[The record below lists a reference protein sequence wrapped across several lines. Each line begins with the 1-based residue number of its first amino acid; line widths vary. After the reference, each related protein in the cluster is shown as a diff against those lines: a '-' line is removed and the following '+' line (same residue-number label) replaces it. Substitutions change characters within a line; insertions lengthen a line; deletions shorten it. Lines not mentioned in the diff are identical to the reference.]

1 MPQSKKAIQVPVNVK
16 LEIANQHK
24 VLSNLAGDMQ
34 ETMSGFDPASA
45 LYKNAV
51 KSFSKIASKL
61 NFSEALLGKDFFS
74 EADLSRVVKEM
85 GMVSDIM
92 TEINFKIQNTKS
104 FKTLGIDTT
113 ELDNARESLAALRKE
128 ISKQSNKSV
137 GSLMG
142 TGKGQVSS
150 SFLGELQGLS
160 SKSGFKAD
168 KSYAANITTMTSKLE
183 QQKATYQSLQNEIDK
198 ATQEAEEYLNVTG
211 RLANDIS
218 GVKLK
223 GTNADIA
230 AAMSKMIR
238 SHTVGEDGNWVAGGK
253 AYAQATSRWLG
264 LGQID
269 FSKSAQEIA
278 DAIEQAINAALSEK
292 GGRTGNALVQNSRKY
307 STGTDA
313 EKQAIEDLVQEDS
326 SLALKQVEELK
337 KNATAHNQLTSS
349 IEAQI
354 TTLKQLR
361 EAYEGEIARL
371 NKEPLDK
378 AQQRVN
384 NAIVAANKQLE
395 EQHNNAKDANKT
407 AGGAQENVYKA
418 YDANAEQQRQ
428 ANLQKEAADRRA
440 QEAQQF
446 SENLKQSIRH
456 WMSAQQIINIVK
468 DGIRQAVQDIKG
480 LDSAMSNIAVVTDM
494 SISDLWGKINDY
506 MAIAQQYGVTTQGVY
521 EVSQLYYQQ
530 GLATA
535 EVMELTT
542 ETLKLAR
549 VANMDYK
556 DSADAMTVALRGFK
570 MEMSEA
576 ATVTDVYSKVAAVT
590 ASDQAELAIA
600 MSKTAS
606 SAASVGSSFENTTA
620 MLAVM
625 VETTRESAQNLG
637 SALKSIISRYGE
649 MKSGLTQDSEGEIID
664 YNKVDTALRSI
675 GISIKDAQG
684 QFRDFD
690 DVIFELSEAW
700 GGLDKNT
707 QRYIATIMAG
717 NRQQSRFIALVDNY
731 ERLKEVQAAADNSED
746 AGLLQYAKTLDSL
759 ETKMN
764 NIKTGFQQFYMSI
777 FNGEDFKGIL
787 DVITNVITSL
797 NRMGPALGA
806 LNVLNLINQIKMIGQ
821 LLVKSFSSGLSR
833 IASARKEMQ
842 ERFSQGWESV
852 GNKIADL
859 ITKGIKTKVT
869 QSITEVKKSAIQTIN
884 PNQPSQSLAAQALS
898 ISANME
904 KDNKFFVQGGV
915 LEEYKSWAAKLDRSK
930 ASPAELK
937 LAQAIDNAA
946 QRFGQGTEEAA
957 LAFIRGVEEAV
968 QIELTGA
975 KDEVNLELNGAKRE
989 NLEEQKNAKKNGFF
1003 GTIKNWA
1010 NSDKGF
1016 KAGQAAYAIGTVAS
1030 MAGMAINQETMSGYD
1045 ASTGLQFAGGAASA
1059 IGQAL
1064 TGDLV
1069 GAAITG
1075 VTTLFTTVKR
1085 ISEREKVELENLEK
1099 AAEEKNIE
1107 RAEKNNRAQELSET
1121 LSNLK
1126 KLQAARNESQEAE
1139 QAFIE
1144 ASNAAAEKFP
1154 ELVSYYDDAGNAIIE
1169 STEGAMDAE
1178 YLLID
1183 ARLQAAKA
1191 ATEAAAAELEAA
1203 EKNKANAQ
1211 KEADEYRK
1219 TLVAWNEYTEN
1230 FGIASLMAEDMQP
1243 YLMPTN
1249 SEEPYAVNEW
1259 LKLNSEATDVEYIK
1273 YLQSLVQEIEDQD
1286 LKKEAELALLNSLNS
1301 SIISGETFESLNDYF
1316 AAANLAFSTEKTADV
1331 RANAGRRAW
1340 ETSQTTSFL
1349 TQMDPLE
1356 EAGWRELEKGY
1367 STFLKIAEASF
1378 NWDEGFIDENG
1389 KATSDAEDHMR
1400 ELLDGEDGLYNRFN
1414 EWIAR
1419 GLSEQQEELF
1429 NDFMSNPANYSL
1441 AKAEDAIERLKLD
1454 SSEGLGADFMALWA
1468 SETLSEYERLIAAF
1482 GIENIS
1488 SREENQTDAQ
1498 YIGTIIEDLQ
1508 NSKDPIQKL
1517 LSYDLQTAQ
1526 QYLEFQQ
1533 ECQDIIDAG
1542 GAGKTAAKNRQKAVL
1557 DILNTITD
1565 KGSDGFIF
1573 GLEETQFNTD
1583 SLAELKTLLTASNA
1597 GTYEWGYEIAELI
1610 ERVTGKDVFSSIEN
1624 MLYENINTRIEAIM
1638 SSADETIDGIADLA
1652 SKQEKGFTFTDA
1664 RSFASKLNKEFS
1676 EVFETT
1682 EDGKLVLK
1690 DYKTS
1695 LTDYYNYELR
1705 NLQDLSK
1712 TLDEAY
1718 SEIGSRNLVDTRQIY
1733 SLPIIQGSK
1742 ELQAELDKFFEE
1754 YPNATKKE
1762 VLEFLRNLSAGIT
1775 EVSSVVQMQAQQTV
1789 SQAAFDDFI
1798 QSQAKDLT
1806 ISYESFWEIFGTGM
1820 EEDFDGFFEE
1830 FENIVDFDTGKIKDF
1845 GKLKQ
1850 KLGDKWDQYGDS
1862 VTQAYLG
1869 QFENTLSGT
1878 NDLLAFIAEQGLDLN
1893 TLKSKH
1899 NIDIISFSDTMSKLP
1914 TAYAEY
1920 IADLEMDASQKA
1932 QLLSNYRQGL
1942 FDSTTNLLQGS
1953 GSWEEATRL
1962 QAMVGPEVG
1971 LEFRETADGIQL
1983 MNESLGALLLRLQED
1998 NSPLYAQTYSEITK
2012 NIQEYYPE
2020 LKDVYD
2026 IQKKI
2031 AELEED
2037 KTAENEEQLKLLK
2050 AAANYASNIA
2060 GYAGFDFMSSSLAGN
2075 AENYLTYIENIGNAQ
2090 NILKEFGSSGKIG
2103 AGDFMRMMQ
2112 FAEDSGQKIPGW
2124 DKIYAA
2130 VNTADSDGNISK
2142 QALIDVFGDNP
2153 LQAIAQLMKDA
2164 DFEFRQ
2170 DQYSIQEDRTK
2181 TAQILSGGKDSIES
2195 QWTEITDGKAPLTV
2209 RIDGDA
2215 ATAADADEIAKA
2227 WAALADVERDEILTN
2242 GIWEIS
2248 TDTTGTIKEAANA
2261 LDEMN
2266 STLTGIEED
2275 VNALANPEHQEPP
2288 VIEQSSEED
2297 WLKNNNKEL
2306 MKENNLLRNQIAVL
2320 DNTISSLEEQ
2330 NALLQERN
2338 DLLQN
2343 SDSNVNKLANED
2355 NKGSNKFAGH
2365 VEPLIKA
2372 KEAAIQDGEEYA
2384 ETLQYKIDDYGITFS
2399 PEMTTEEI
2407 TKVLNDWKKQNG
2419 VMAIRVILYQ
2429 DGTVRVQKI
2438 GAGGS
2443 GGSGVDPAHYISNVY
2458 GNVNGLALANGN
2470 ATSKLIAGAS
2480 MANKTLVGELGP
2492 ELAVYNGQYHLLG
2505 QNGAEFVNLP
2515 SDAIVFNH
2523 KQTEG
2528 IAKGQ
2533 MGVRGTALAGGNF
2546 NWYEALEA
2554 LWRQG
2559 DKSSFDSGWGQFFGN
2574 TGGKGGSKTYEFAEQ
2589 EGEEWYNYL
2598 RRIAKLEQEINQL
2611 EAERE
2616 NIMDGGAYLRNL
2628 REVQAVYQEQL
2639 ITQKQLLEYQK
2650 AQLELERKQIQ
2661 EKWGGALTFTG
2672 EGLLQYIFGNEVNG
2686 GKGILSLFEAFNKMS
2701 GAQQVAAVTGIGYS
2715 YTDQNGKKL
2724 EGEELV
2730 QKFLEEL
2737 TGDIE
2742 HYDDLYD
2749 SVADATTELE
2759 DFKKAIKDI
2768 EEEIRDNRIELEEK
2782 IYDLVVEGWENN
2794 IEKMEEELDILSEA
2808 NDRYINGLSEALEKE
2823 KSLYDKNE
2831 ATADREQLQRRL
2843 SLLRRSG
2850 GSASEIASLEE
2861 QLNDTLKDEYF
2872 QHQQEAIDKV
2882 AEASETQIEKMEEQ
2896 IQIQKDQLEFSK
2908 EHGLIWEDVN
2918 RILSG
2923 STSEILEFIQGND
2936 STFIEKSATE
2946 IGKQLEEW
2954 SKKVGIFTED
2964 RQAQEYT
2971 KEAIKSFNAD
2981 TLNSGIFNKA
2991 SDEQKKAYT
3000 DMFASY
3006 FANARMDGKNA
3017 DEAYAYAY
3025 DELRKTLGEDG
3036 RGSDTGNSSGGG
3048 NTDTET
3054 PNKPK
3059 QTLYKFTF
3067 NGKEIRGYRSKP
3079 LAVERIMSEYE
3090 KLLKEYN
3097 LSGKETADM
3106 PGYDRLKKAQAI
3118 RDAAVRSI
3126 SYYSNGGLVDYT
3138 GLAMVHGSKSR
3149 PESFLNAEQT
3159 AQITEALRSNGKNSV
3174 LSEVRQ
3180 AVSEIAAA
3188 AKALVMNETNNS
3200 SSINVAPGA
3209 VVVKVEKLNDKYDID
3224 SVADDIMNKMVS
3236 IASKATSRGV
3246 NRR

>member
-74 EADLSRVVKEM
+74 EADLNRVVKEM
-85 GMVSDIM
+85 GMVSDLM

-113 ELDNARESLAALRKE
+113 ELDNARESLSALRKE
-128 ISKQSNKSV
+128 ISKQNNKSV

-253 AYAQATSRWLG
+253 TYAQVTSRWLG

-269 FSKSAQEIA
+269 FNKSAQEIA
-278 DAIEQAINAALSEK
+278 DAIEQAINAAFSEK

-313 EKQAIEDLVQEDS
+313 EKQAVEDLIQEDS

-337 KNATAHNQLTSS
+337 KNATAHDQLTSS

-361 EAYEGEIARL
+361 EAYEGEIKRL
-371 NKEPLDK
+371 NQGSVDA
-378 AQQRVN
+378 AQQRVD
-384 NAIVAANKQLE
+384 NAIAAANKQAE

-407 AGGAQENVYKA
+407 VGGAQENVNKT
-418 YDANAEQQRQ
+418 YDANAERQRL
-428 ANLQKEAADRRA
+428 ANLQKEEANRRA
-440 QEAQQF
+440 QEAENF
-446 SENLKQSIRH
+446 KENLKQSVRH

-506 MAIAQQYGVTTQGVY
+506 MAIAQRYGVTTQGVY

-664 YNKVDTALRSI
+664 YNKVDTALRSV

-764 NIKTGFQQFYMSI
+764 NIKTSFQQFYMSI
-777 FNGEDFKGIL
+777 FNGEDFKNIL
-787 DVITNVITSL
+787 DIINNVIKSL
-797 NRMGPALGA
+797 NRVGPLLGS
-806 LNVLNLINQIKMIGQ
+806 LNVLNLINQIKMVGQ
-821 LLVKSFSSGLSR
+821 LLINSFSNGLSKIQKSR
-833 IASARKEMQ
+833 Q
-842 ERFSQGWESV
+842 EWQDAFTGGWESA
-852 GNKIADL
+852 GDKIGQKIANGISGRLNEAIAGVKASIDNL
-859 ITKGIKTKVT
+859 NVVPTKAAHALSLGEGEDRGAKTMAYVSAMQQYESLAT
-869 QSITEVKKSAIQTIN
+869 QIENNPNATAAEQSFASTIREAARIFHDQTIEGGKKTALEMIDGAEKAHNKAIQ
-884 PNQPSQSLAAQALS
+884 
-898 ISANME
+898 SAEEEGQQE
-904 KDNKFFVQGGV
+904 KKD
-915 LEEYKSWAAKLDRSK
+915 A
-930 ASPAELK
+930 
-937 LAQAIDNAA
+937 
-946 QRFGQGTEEAA
+946 
-957 LAFIRGVEEAV
+957 VEEGR
-968 QIELTGA
+968 IEKQNA
-975 KDEVNLELNGAKRE
+975 
-989 NLEEQKNAKKNGFF
+989 QKNTPSTWQEFTDGMLKNKKLQTAGKWAYGI
-1003 GTIKNWA
+1003 GTIA
-1010 NSDKGF
+1010 
-1016 KAGQAAYAIGTVAS
+1016 QT
-1030 MAGMAINQETMSGYD
+1030 AGMMINQDTMGGYD
-1045 ASTGLQFAGGAASA
+1045 ASTIVQGVGGAATAVSQF
-1059 IGQAL
+1059 I
-1064 TGDLV
+1064 TGNFV
-1069 GAAITG
+1069 GAAISA
-1075 VTTLFTTVKR
+1075 FTTIATTWTR
-1085 ISEREKVELENLEK
+1085 ISEREKVKLENLEK
-1099 AAEEKNIE
+1099 ASEKANIE
-1107 RAEKNNRAQELSET
+1107 RAEKNNRAQELSEA

-1126 KLQAARNESQEAE
+1126 KLQAARNENQEAE

-1154 ELVSYYDDAGNAIIE
+1154 ELVSYYDKTGNAIVDTVTNAVDQE
-1169 STEGAMDAE
+1169 W
-1178 YLLID
+1178 LLID
-1183 ARLQAAKA
+1183 ARRQAAKA
-1191 ATEAAAAELEAA
+1191 TSDAAAAELKAA
-1203 EKNKANAQ
+1203 QEDEEQ
-1211 KEADEYRK
+1211 KEKDYQSYNNFGVDDNNWAAKELTLALEGKETWDEYSRRQNE
-1219 TLVAWNEYTEN
+1219 LASRNLPAW
-1230 FGIASLMAEDMQP
+1230 
-1243 YLMPTN
+1243 
-1249 SEEPYAVNEW
+1249 
-1259 LKLNSEATDVEYIK
+1259 KLNDKEVTN
-1273 YLQSLVQEIEDQD
+1273 ED
-1286 LKKEAELALLNSLNS
+1286 AYYSAL
-1301 SIISGETFESLNDYF
+1301 
-1316 AAANLAFSTEKTADV
+1316 
-1331 RANAGRRAW
+1331 
-1340 ETSQTTSFL
+1340 
-1349 TQMDPLE
+1349 
-1356 EAGWRELEKGY
+1356 
-1367 STFLKIAEASF
+1367 
-1378 NWDEGFIDENG
+1378 IDENSIFLQTLRNSVG
-1389 KATSDAEDHMR
+1389 QNDAEIINN
-1400 ELLDGEDGLYNRFN
+1400 LLQAAYDLETEEDKNNTINAITEYLRGKGLVEDTGTVYDYLGEISSAESAWKTSQIRSEAGRKAVLNSGIEDYFTLYDPRIGQEQGYKWRQFENFENYFYDMALSGLNYDENDFQDGKLKDTQQAEFTTKLNDLSQAFN
-1414 EWIAR
+1414 EWYLKGISE
-1419 GLSEQQEELF
+1419 SEQQIF
-1429 NDFMSNPANYSL
+1429 NDIMSNPTHY
-1441 AKAEDAIERLKLD
+1441 
-1454 SSEGLGADFMALWA
+1454 SSEELQSELGKLGIGKGLLNDEIMSLWA
-1468 SETLSEYERLIAAF
+1468 SETVGEYERLMKAF
-1482 GIENIS
+1482 ELTIFTRKDGESDQDYLARLERQLYMQSFHNPVAQLIS
-1488 SREENQTDAQ
+1488 H
-1498 YIGTIIEDLQ
+1498 DLEA
-1508 NSKDPIQKL
+1508 
-1517 LSYDLQTAQ
+1517 AQ

-1533 ECQDIIDAG
+1533 ECQDIIDG
-1542 GAGKTAAKNRQKAVL
+1542 KGAGSEAAQNRMDTVL
-1557 DILNTITD
+1557 TILNEIADGQD
-1565 KGSDGFIF
+1565 KGTIF
-1573 GLEETQFNTD
+1573 GIDESAFGPDALN
-1583 SLAELKTLLTASNA
+1583 ELKALLTASNA
-1597 GTYEWGYEIAELI
+1597 GTYEWGYQIAEIIKQATGEDAFGLI
-1610 ERVTGKDVFSSIEN
+1610 KP
-1624 MLYENINTRIEAIM
+1624 MLYENINTRAESVLAYV
-1638 SSADETIDGIADLA
+1638 DETNKAIEDLA
-1652 SKQEKGFTFTDA
+1652 QKQSEGFSVSEA
-1664 RSFASKLNKEFS
+1664 RAFAGKIGKKFE
-1676 EVFETT
+1676 EVFKITK
-1682 EDGKLVLK
+1682 DGKLVLINYEQ
-1690 DYKTS
+1690 DVQ
-1695 LTDYYNYELR
+1695 DYYLYELR
-1705 NLQDLSK
+1705 NLQSLSETLGHYADQLNASSTREISEIEAK
-1712 TLDEAY
+1712 TLFSNSPELLAEYEKLQQQYGIVTEKMLFNAIQALGAGISEAQQLTDY
-1718 SEIGSRNLVDTRQIY
+1718 EFKQSITDQALNDYIQSNGKDFAATYEGLVE
-1733 SLPIIQGSK
+1733 SLGIQFG
-1742 ELQAELDKFFEE
+1742 ENILTAEEFFE
-1754 YPNATKKE
+1754 
-1762 VLEFLRNLSAGIT
+1762 
-1775 EVSSVVQMQAQQTV
+1775 
-1789 SQAAFDDFI
+1789 SQ
-1798 QSQAKDLT
+1798 LG
-1806 ISYESFWEIFGTGM
+1806 EII
-1820 EEDFDGFFEE
+1820 DFDS
-1830 FENIVDFDTGKIKDF
+1830 GKILDF
-1845 GKLKQ
+1845 QGLKEKYLEKGK
-1850 KLGDKWDQYGDS
+1850 WEEYGDS
-1862 VTQAYLG
+1862 IIQAYLG
-1869 QFENTLSGT
+1869 QIENTLTGT
-1878 NDLLAFIAEQGLDLN
+1878 AELLNLIESEGITLNDLQ
-1893 TLKSKH
+1893 SKYD
-1899 NIDIISFSDTMSKLP
+1899 IDITNFADTMAMLP
-1914 TAYAEY
+1914 SAYAEY
-1920 IADLEMDASQKA
+1920 IANFAMDAVQKA
-1932 QLLSNYRQGL
+1932 QLLSDYRSGL
-1942 FDSTTNLLQGS
+1942 LDATTGLLQGT
-1953 GSWEEATRL
+1953 GTWEEATRL
-1962 QAMVGPEVG
+1962 QAMAGTG
-1971 LEFRETADGIQL
+1971 KKLQFHETSEGIQL
-1983 MNESLGALLLRLQED
+1983 MNESLGALLLTLKED
-1998 NSPLYAQTYSEITK
+1998 NSPLYAETYAEITK

-2020 LKDVYD
+2020 LENVYD
-2026 IQKKI
+2026 IQEKI
-2031 AELEED
+2031 LELEKD
-2037 KTAENEEQLKLLK
+2037 KTVENEEQVRLLK
-2050 AAANYASNIA
+2050 AAANYASNTA
-2060 GYAGFDFMSSSLAGN
+2060 GSKGFDFMSNSLAGN

-2112 FAEDSGQKIPGW
+2112 FAEDNGQKIPGW

-2142 QALIDVFGDNP
+2142 QALVDVFGDNP
-2153 LQAIAQLMKDA
+2153 LQAIAQLMKDS

-2170 DQYSIQEDRTK
+2170 DQYNIQADRTR
-2181 TAQILSGGKDSIES
+2181 TAQILSGEAGGIDES
-2195 QWTEITDGKAPLTV
+2195 KWNEVISGDAPLTV
-2209 RIDGDA
+2209 RIDGEA
-2215 ATAADADEIAKA
+2215 ATAEDENRILTE
-2227 WAALADVERDEILTN
+2227 WANLASAERDEILAT
-2242 GIWEIS
+2242 GVWEIS
-2248 TDTTGTIKEAANA
+2248 TDTTGIIQDAANSLTSIEERVGLLADYVISRQENLDQANNKVKEAEAQLNYFKEVGA
-2261 LDEMN
+2261 
-2266 STLTGIEED
+2266 TGSILLHAEEQ
-2275 VNALANPEHQEPP
+2275 LASAKQAQADAQKAYETAYGNF
-2288 VIEQSSEED
+2288 V
-2297 WLKNNNKEL
+2297 
-2306 MKENNLLRNQIAVL
+2306 NLL
-2320 DNTISSLEEQ
+2320 EQ
-2330 NALLQERN
+2330 PHVINAN
-2338 DLLQN
+2338 I
-2343 SDSNVNKLANED
+2343 DSESV
-2355 NKGSNKFAGH
+2355 
-2365 VEPLIKA
+2365 KA
-2372 KEAAIQDGEEYA
+2372 KIKTVLGENYVLPVKVIVGAIPG
-2384 ETLQYKIDDYGITFS
+2384 K
-2399 PEMTTEEI
+2399 
-2407 TKVLNDWKKQNG
+2407 W
-2419 VMAIRVILYQ
+2419 
-2429 DGTVRVQKI
+2429 
-2438 GAGGS
+2438 AG
-2443 GGSGVDPAHYISNVY
+2443 D
-2458 GNVNGLALANGN
+2458 VNGLALANGN
-2470 ATSKLIAGAS
+2470 ATSKLITGAS

-2533 MGVRGTALAGGNF
+2533 MGVRGTALSGGNF

-2574 TGGKGGSKTYEFAEQ
+2574 TGGKGGGKTYEFAEQ

-2661 EKWGGALTFTG
+2661 EKWGGALTFTS

-2742 HYDDLYD
+2742 HYNDLYD
-2749 SVADATTELE
+2749 SVAETTTGLE
-2759 DFKKAIKDI
+2759 EFKKAIKDV
-2768 EEEIRDNRIELEEK
+2768 EDEIRDNRIELEEK

-2808 NDRYINGLSEALEKE
+2808 NERYINGLNEALEKE

-2882 AEASETQIEKMEEQ
+2882 AEASQTQIEKMEEQ

-2936 STFIEKSATE
+2936 TTFIEKSATE

-2964 RQAQEYT
+2964 RQTQEYT
-2971 KEAIKSFNAD
+2971 KEAIKNFNAD
-2981 TLNSGIFNKA
+2981 TLNSSAFNKA
-2991 SDEQKKAYT
+2991 SADQKKAYT

-3006 FANARMDGKNA
+3006 FTNARMDGKST
-3017 DEAYAYAY
+3017 DEAYAHAY
-3025 DELRKTLGEDG
+3025 TELRKILGEG
-3036 RGSDTGNSSGGG
+3036 GEGSNIGNGSGTGNAK
-3048 NTDTET
+3048 DTET
-3054 PNKPK
+3054 PK
-3059 QTLYKFTF
+3059 QVERWKFTF
-3067 NGKEIRGYRSKP
+3067 NGTEIKGYTTEAGAES
-3079 LAVERIMSEYE
+3079 RIEQEYK
-3090 KLLKEYN
+3090 KLLKEY
-3097 LSGKETADM
+3097 LLTGKEKNGDA
-3106 PGYDRLKKAQAI
+3106 GFDRLMKVNAIKA
-3118 RDAAVRSI
+3118 AALKSI
-3126 SYYSNGGLVDYT
+3126 TPYKSYSHGGIVDYT

-3149 PESFLNAEQT
+3149 PEGFLNAEQT

-3209 VVVKVEKLNDKYDID
+3209 VVVKVEKLNDKYDIN

-3236 IASKATSRGV
+3236 IASKATNRGV

>member
-313 EKQAIEDLVQEDS
+313 EKQAIEDLIQEDS
-326 SLALKQVEELK
+326 SLALKQIEELK
-337 KNATAHNQLTSS
+337 KNATAHDQLTSS

-354 TTLKQLR
+354 ATLKQLR
-361 EAYEGEIARL
+361 EAYEGEIKRL
-371 NKEPLDK
+371 NQDPLDK
-378 AQQRVN
+378 AQQRVD

-395 EQHNNAKDANKT
+395 EQHNNAKNANKT
-407 AGGAQENVYKA
+407 VGGVQESSYKA
-418 YDANAEQQRQ
+418 QDAYTEQQRLEG
-428 ANLQKEAADRRA
+428 LQKEAADRRA
-440 QEAQQF
+440 QEAESF
-446 SENLKQSIRH
+446 KENLKQSVRH
-456 WMSAQQIINIVK
+456 WMSAQQIINIIK

-664 YNKVDTALRSI
+664 YNKVDTALRSV

-764 NIKTGFQQFYMSI
+764 NIKTSFQQFYMSI
-777 FNGEDFKGIL
+777 FNGEDFKNIL
-787 DVITNVITSL
+787 DIINNVIKSL
-797 NRMGPALGA
+797 NRVGPLLGS
-806 LNVLNLINQIKMIGQ
+806 LNILNLINQIKMVGQ
-821 LLVKSFSSGLSR
+821 LLINSFSNGLSKIQKSR
-833 IASARKEMQ
+833 Q
-842 ERFSQGWESV
+842 EWQDAFTGGWESA
-852 GNKIADL
+852 GDKIGQKIANGISGRLNEAVAGVKASIESLGITTAPAGANINNRANFALQSLNDL
-859 ITKGIKTKVT
+859 DDDAKIELGSSVIGQYLNIADQIKN
-869 QSITEVKKSAIQTIN
+869 N
-884 PNQPSQSLAAQALS
+884 PNASQADKEFEAAIRRAADEFEHGTAKAALEIIDAAEQARNIEIDGAHKEEKIEQQKTTKETPSAWQEFTDGMLKNKKLQTAGKWAYGIGTAAQ
-898 ISANME
+898 
-904 KDNKFFVQGGV
+904 
-915 LEEYKSWAAKLDRSK
+915 
-930 ASPAELK
+930 
-937 LAQAIDNAA
+937 
-946 QRFGQGTEEAA
+946 T
-957 LAFIRGVEEAV
+957 
-968 QIELTGA
+968 
-975 KDEVNLELNGAKRE
+975 
-989 NLEEQKNAKKNGFF
+989 
-1003 GTIKNWA
+1003 
-1010 NSDKGF
+1010 
-1016 KAGQAAYAIGTVAS
+1016 
-1030 MAGMAINQETMSGYD
+1030 AGMMINQDTMGGYD
-1045 ASTGLQFAGGAASA
+1045 ASTIAQGIGGAASA
-1059 IGQAL
+1059 FGQFV
-1064 TGDLV
+1064 TGNFV
-1069 GAAITG
+1069 GAAISA
-1075 VTTLFTTVKR
+1075 FTTIATTWTR
-1085 ISEREKVELENLEK
+1085 ISEREKVKLENLEK
-1099 AAEEKNIE
+1099 ASEKANIE

-1154 ELVSYYDDAGNAIIE
+1154 ELVSYYDKTGNAIVD
-1169 STEGAMDAE
+1169 TVKNAAE
-1178 YLLID
+1178 QEWLLID
-1183 ARLQAAKA
+1183 ARRQAAKA
-1191 ATEAAAAELEAA
+1191 TSDAAAAELKAA
-1203 EKNKANAQ
+1203 QEDEEQ
-1211 KEADEYRK
+1211 KEKDYK
-1219 TLVAWNEYTEN
+1219 SYNN
-1230 FGIASLMAEDMQP
+1230 FGVED
-1243 YLMPTN
+1243 N
-1249 SEEPYAVNEW
+1249 NWDA
-1259 LKLNSEATDVEYIK
+1259 K
-1273 YLQSLVQEIEDQD
+1273 
-1286 LKKEAELALLNSLNS
+1286 ELALALE
-1301 SIISGETFESLNDYF
+1301 GKETWAEY
-1316 AAANLAFSTEKTADV
+1316 
-1331 RANAGRRAW
+1331 
-1340 ETSQTTSFL
+1340 SQR
-1349 TQMDPLE
+1349 Q
-1356 EAGWRELEKGY
+1356 RELDARNLSAWKLNGKEVYNEDAYY
-1367 STFLKIAEASF
+1367 SAL
-1378 NWDEGFIDENG
+1378 IDENSIFLQTLRNSAGQNDSEVINNLLQAAYDLETEEDKNNTINAITEYLRG
-1389 KATSDAEDHMR
+1389 KHLITDAETVYDYLEEISGAESAWKASQIRSEAGRKAVLNSGIEDYFTLYDPRIGQEQGYEWRQLENFENYFYDMALSGLNYD
-1400 ELLDGEDGLYNRFN
+1400 ESDFEDGKLKDTQQTEFTTKLNDLSQAFN
-1414 EWIAR
+1414 EWYLNGI
-1419 GLSEQQEELF
+1419 SELQQQNF
-1429 NDFMSNPANYSL
+1429 NDIMSNPTSYSSKEL
-1441 AKAEDAIERLKLD
+1441 QNELDKLGIG
-1454 SSEGLGADFMALWA
+1454 EGLLNDEIMSLWA
-1468 SETLSEYERLIAAF
+1468 SETVSEYERLIAAF
-1482 GIENIS
+1482 EIKGVS
-1488 SREENQTDAQ
+1488 SREEDNLDKIRDYEDQLNAQ
-1498 YIGTIIEDLQ
+1498 HGEDRGISLLIANDLQ
-1508 NSKDPIQKL
+1508 A
-1517 LSYDLQTAQ
+1517 AQ

-1533 ECQDIIDAG
+1533 DCQDIINSG
-1542 GAGKTAAKNRQKAVL
+1542 NVGAGNAAQARMDRVL
-1557 DILNTITD
+1557 TELVNINTNAD
-1565 KGSDGFIF
+1565 KIF
-1573 GLEETQFNTD
+1573 GIDRVQFDANELTELE
-1583 SLAELKTLLTASNA
+1583 TLLTASNA
-1597 GTYEWGYEIAELI
+1597 GTYEWGYGLINFIKEATGIKLAFDDIESILYENLNTQLNTIYDSIDNFISEIGNVSSKNESGFSLEEAKKYAGLIGKDLWDTFQVKDGLIVLNDLNGYLDEYYNNLQNQNQELIEQTQNAIAELDVLNNSEMENTI
-1610 ERVTGKDVFSSIEN
+1610 KILKSAGKTDSIVN
-1624 MLYENINTRIEAIM
+1624 LL
-1638 SSADETIDGIADLA
+1638 SGI
-1652 SKQEKGFTFTDA
+1652 G
-1664 RSFASKLNKEFS
+1664 
-1676 EVFETT
+1676 
-1682 EDGKLVLK
+1682 
-1690 DYKTS
+1690 
-1695 LTDYYNYELR
+1695 
-1705 NLQDLSK
+1705 LSGAA
-1712 TLDEAY
+1712 LDEATNY
-1718 SEIGSRNLVDTRQIY
+1718 
-1733 SLPIIQGSK
+1733 II
-1742 ELQAELDKFFEE
+1742 
-1754 YPNATKKE
+1754 NT
-1762 VLEFLRNLSAGIT
+1762 T
-1775 EVSSVVQMQAQQTV
+1775 
-1789 SQAAFDDFI
+1789 
-1798 QSQAKDLT
+1798 DLT
-1806 ISYESFWEIFGTGM
+1806 IEGLIALLEGIGQGARNAQEYTKSGVIQAKGKAFLSGLENTVTDADKALDFMTINGFDAQDMKDQFDYDITSVSNSIALLPSAYESLISAM
-1820 EEDFDGFFEE
+1820 EMDAAERA
-1830 FENIVDFDTGKIKDF
+1830 
-1845 GKLKQ
+1845 
-1850 KLGDKWDQYGDS
+1850 
-1862 VTQAYLG
+1862 QAISDYR
-1869 QFENTLSGT
+1869 NTLSSS
-1878 NDLLAFIAEQGLDLN
+1878 A
-1893 TLKSKH
+1893 
-1899 NIDIISFSDTMSKLP
+1899 
-1914 TAYAEY
+1914 
-1920 IADLEMDASQKA
+1920 
-1932 QLLSNYRQGL
+1932 
-1942 FDSTTNLLQGS
+1942 TNLLQGT
-1953 GSWEEATRL
+1953 GSWQEAARL
-1962 QAMVGPEVG
+1962 QAIAGQQDRN
-1971 LEFRETADGIQL
+1971 LQFRETAEGIQL
-1983 MNESLGALLLRLQED
+1983 LNSSIGDLLLSFKDD
-1998 NSPLYAQTYSEITK
+1998 NSALYAQTYLEIAE
-2012 NIQEYYPE
+2012 NIQTYYPE
-2020 LKDVYD
+2020 LEDVFD
-2026 IQKKI
+2026 ITEKI
-2031 AELEED
+2031 VELEDEIKDANED
-2037 KTAENEEQLKLLK
+2037 KKESLDEQVRLLK
-2050 AAANYASNIA
+2050 QAERYASNTA
-2060 GYAGFDFMSSSLAGN
+2060 NAMSFDFMSTSLSGNRENALSYFDARDTAKDAITGLYSDKTIDTGNFMRIFQFLESMGKTPAGWDWTDIDLIASTSEDGVVKLETILTQLGMSSGEFFNTLLGNLDAADEEFIKQQAKIQDDTKKSSQYLDSYYKEGIKQENLSDFKGEIRINGEQINLEKATDDQIAIIQEYLKNSTKAERDAWAESGLIDIQQNEIPSDVKTIATTLENIAADVKKIAGPEESTNKEVPAGEEEYNFREPNLSGEKLWTYLKGPNALRDQAALNKATEEATAIIEQEEKERQARQKAAAKEQAFLSNSSLSN
-2075 AENYLTYIENIGNAQ
+2075 PIEAEMAIAKREMVAYQEKI
-2090 NILKEFGSSGKIG
+2090 KEKS
-2103 AGDFMRMMQ
+2103 ANWELQ
-2112 FAEDSGQKIPGW
+2112 Q
-2124 DKIYAA
+2124 
-2130 VNTADSDGNISK
+2130 K
-2142 QALIDVFGDNP
+2142 QAL
-2153 LQAIAQLMKDA
+2153 
-2164 DFEFRQ
+2164 
-2170 DQYSIQEDRTK
+2170 
-2181 TAQILSGGKDSIES
+2181 S
-2195 QWTEITDGKAPLTV
+2195 QKVNNLVTDGLLVEGEEDLSESAKQTIREYQALINAETIYIPANTDLTE
-2209 RIDGDA
+2209 A
-2215 ATAADADEIAKA
+2215 QETLKA
-2227 WAALADVERDEILTN
+2227 WQDSHPTLEVRVSLNADGSIY
-2242 GIWEIS
+2242 
-2248 TDTTGTIKEAANA
+2248 GTV
-2261 LDEMN
+2261 LR
-2266 STLTGIEED
+2266 
-2275 VNALANPEHQEPP
+2275 
-2288 VIEQSSEED
+2288 SSETGG
-2297 WLKNNNKEL
+2297 LSVK
-2306 MKENNLLRNQIAVL
+2306 
-2320 DNTISSLEEQ
+2320 SLPG
-2330 NALLQERN
+2330 AHR
-2338 DLLQN
+2338 
-2343 SDSNVNKLANED
+2343 VN
-2355 NKGSNKFAGH
+2355 
-2365 VEPLIKA
+2365 
-2372 KEAAIQDGEEYA
+2372 Y
-2384 ETLQYKIDDYGITFS
+2384 T
-2399 PEMTTEEI
+2399 
-2407 TKVLNDWKKQNG
+2407 
-2419 VMAIRVILYQ
+2419 
-2429 DGTVRVQKI
+2429 
-2438 GAGGS
+2438 
-2443 GGSGVDPAHYISNVY
+2443 
-2458 GNVNGLALANGN
+2458 GNVNGLALVNGN
-2470 ATSKLIAGAS
+2470 TISKLIAGAS

-2523 KQTEG
+2523 KQTKG

-2533 MGVRGTALAGGNF
+2533 MGVRGTAMATGSPDIWKYTGYFSDIYNSIKGG
-2546 NWYEALEA
+2546 
-2554 LWRQG
+2554 
-2559 DKSSFDSGWGQFFGN
+2559 S
-2574 TGGKGGSKTYEFAEQ
+2574 GGKGGSKAYDFVNE

-2598 RRIAKLEQEINQL
+2598 RKIARLEKELNIL

-2616 NIMDGGAYLRNL
+2616 NIADGGAYLRSL
-2628 REVQAVYQEQL
+2628 REAQAIYQEQL
-2639 ITQKQLLEYQK
+2639 IVQQQLVEYQK
-2650 AQLELERKQIQ
+2650 EQLALEKKNIE
-2661 EKWGGALTFTG
+2661 EKWKGIFAFNKDNT
-2672 EGLLQYIFGNEVNG
+2672 LQYTNGNETNG
-2686 GKGILSLFEAFNKMS
+2686 GKGVLDIIQALNNMS
-2701 GAQQVAAVTGIGYS
+2701 GAEQVAFVNALGYS
-2715 YTDQNGKKL
+2715 HTDQNGKVL
-2724 EGEELV
+2724 EGNELV
-2730 QKFLEEL
+2730 SKFLEEL
-2737 TGDIE
+2737 VGDYE
-2742 HYDDLYD
+2742 HFNELQDSIDD
-2749 SVADATTELE
+2749 SSAALE
-2759 DFKKAIKDI
+2759 EFKASIKEV

-2882 AEASETQIEKMEEQ
+2882 AEASQTQIEKMEEQ

-2908 EHGLIWEDVN
+2908 EHGLIWENVN

-2936 STFIEKSATE
+2936 TSFITKSITE
-2946 IGKQLEEW
+2946 QGKMLEDW
-2954 SKKVGIFTED
+2954 ALKVGIYSEDRAYQNFHAEAMKAYNGDYKDLYATTYANSKLKGMSSEEAAAAAVEAVKAEQNKAATGSENTGSTTITESQERTYWKFTEPGGRVRYGWRSEAAAKAEMD
-2964 RQAQEYT
+2964 RVAASFNNGTSLAGSKRMTQVERQKQIQAMYASLKSYT
-2971 KEAIKSFNAD
+2971 K
-2981 TLNSGIFNKA
+2981 
-2991 SDEQKKAYT
+2991 
-3000 DMFASY
+3000 
-3006 FANARMDGKNA
+3006 
-3017 DEAYAYAY
+3017 
-3025 DELRKTLGEDG
+3025 
-3036 RGSDTGNSSGGG
+3036 
-3048 NTDTET
+3048 
-3054 PNKPK
+3054 P
-3059 QTLYKFTF
+3059 
-3067 NGKEIRGYRSKP
+3067 
-3079 LAVERIMSEYE
+3079 
-3090 KLLKEYN
+3090 
-3097 LSGKETADM
+3097 
-3106 PGYDRLKKAQAI
+3106 
-3118 RDAAVRSI
+3118 
-3126 SYYSNGGLVDYT
+3126 YSAGGLVDYT

-3174 LSEVRQ
+3174 LSDVRQ